1 MLKRKVRYLLLIVV
15 VFTGIILSVEAIM
28 RFQLNKNVDYYL
40 KFFDK
45 HKDNIENMYDPL
57 NIKQI
62 PYSTIDQLYT
72 KRQSEA
78 EPIDWDKFAYVNYIT
93 DFEYLCNTLIQFR
106 KLNDS
111 GSKAKLLALVTDTLV
126 NKSKENKEVEAL
138 LNKIK
143 SVSDRVAVTE
153 VGSVIQPNDHT
164 PWSKSLTKLAIFNL
178 TDYER
183 IIYMDNDAII
193 HDKMDELF
201 FLPSYVKFAAPISYW
216 FVTADDLRTV
226 STDTKK
232 LFKTNKL
239 DPIEKKLASRVKN
252 SLEIYNHLPNLPQHF
267 YSKSMNFIID
277 IDGFQKSDNKVNFA
291 THLMVIKPDVTMAN
305 DIRDN
310 ILPRYLKAKEEY
322 DTDLINEEL
331 YNFKELIYYQFKIFR
346 KIQYLFKPSVLIL
359 PYTKYGLLT
368 KSIDDKR
375 QKDLLKNAILG
386 YERKEKDDLIQDA
399 KFIHFSDY
407 PLSKPWFYSN
417 ADDIQCSK
425 KYSISDE
432 NCQLW
437 KSLYKEYLESRA
449 ICQVN

>member
-201 FLPSYVKFAAPISYW
+201 SCRRMLSLLHLFRIGSLLRMTYV
-216 FVTADDLRTV
+216 
-226 STDTKK
+226 
-232 LFKTNKL
+232 
-239 DPIEKKLASRVKN
+239 
-252 SLEIYNHLPNLPQHF
+252 
-267 YSKSMNFIID
+267 
-277 IDGFQKSDNKVNFA
+277 
-291 THLMVIKPDVTMAN
+291 
-305 DIRDN
+305 
-310 ILPRYLKAKEEY
+310 
-322 DTDLINEEL
+322 
-331 YNFKELIYYQFKIFR
+331 
-346 KIQYLFKPSVLIL
+346 QYLQTPRSFSRQTNWIPSR
-359 PYTKYGLLT
+359 
-368 KSIDDKR
+368 KS
-375 QKDLLKNAILG
+375 
-386 YERKEKDDLIQDA
+386 
-399 KFIHFSDY
+399 
-407 PLSKPWFYSN
+407 
-417 ADDIQCSK
+417 
-425 KYSISDE
+425 
-432 NCQLW
+432 
-437 KSLYKEYLESRA
+437 
-449 ICQVN
+449 